1 MFQWLDRLCQQI
13 LWSIVR
19 LLVNHAEKC
28 GVIRNWNKICQP
40 IMIFLEG
47 RKKMLRQ
54 NKPSSIVLLLV
65 AAAAVVSV
73 GYIMTLA
80 ILARAISRSYYSC
93 HWLGMLWMVGTS
105 DIATNSCNS
114 TKRYQNV
121 AVRLSFRQI
130 QIASL
135 TRFAKMLADHLMS
148 HWAFCQSIRPSQ
160 RQDLLVR

>member
-1 MFQWLDRLCQQI
+1 MRIWRPRRRWWRWTSFRCLHLLTIMFLWLDRLCQQI

-28 GVIRNWNKICQP
+28 GVIRNWTKICQP

-54 NKPSSIVLLLV
+54 NKPSSSVLLLV

-73 GYIMTLA
+73 GYIMTLG

-93 HWLGMLWMVGTS
+93 HWIGMLWMCWNFRYCNEFLQQYKK
-105 DIATNSCNS
+105 IPKRSC
-114 TKRYQNV
+114 
-121 AVRLSFRQI
+121 
-130 QIASL
+130 
-135 TRFAKMLADHLMS
+135 
-148 HWAFCQSIRPSQ
+148 
-160 RQDLLVR
+160 